1 MFYDLVLLDS
11 GYEIN
16 DRKSNVD
23 IYVRNGDLWEQTDND
38 TDDVGHGGA
47 VMNLA
52 IEGIDNV
59 RAAVFK
65 SFTDVVMSNIDNIV
79 SALE

>member
-38 TDDVGHGGA
+38 TDDVKIYNG
-47 VMNLA
+47 
-52 IEGIDNV
+52 
-59 RAAVFK
+59 
-65 SFTDVVMSNIDNIV
+65 
-79 SALE
+79 